1 MALVVDASALAYA
14 TLAKTSGSALLRER
28 LLGETCHAPH
38 LIDAEFGSALRRL
51 VHIHE
56 VGGDEARAELIAG
69 PRLIDRRYAVD
80 RRLAERAWAMRE
92 NLTFYDALY
101 AALASALRLP
111 LLTADVHLARSP
123 GVDCAVELVG

>member
-1 MALVVDASALAYA
+1 VALVVDASALAYA
-14 TLAKTSGSALLRER
+14 TVGKMPGSALLRER
-28 LLGETCHAPH
+28 LIVDTCHAPH

-56 VGGDEARAELIAG
+56 VGLGEARAELIAG

-80 RRLAERAWAMRE
+80 RRLAERAWAMRD

-101 AALASALRLP
+101 VALAWALRLR
-111 LLTADVHLARSP
+111 LLTADVRLAQSP
-123 GVDCAVELVG
+123 GLDCAVELVG